1 MAARA
6 TWKGAIRLS
15 LISIPIRVF
24 PATNQGSDVSF
35 RQLHRKCHTPIQLRK
50 WCPQCEENV
59 EADEIVRG
67 YESSKGNYVLVED
80 EEIKSLRPES
90 TKVVDISHV
99 VDAKT
104 VDPIYIERAY
114 YLAPDG
120 KAAGASFAV
129 LRESLN
135 GQAGVGRLAI
145 HGREY
150 LVAIL
155 ARDPALMM
163 YTLRTAGEVRGVED
177 IDAFDDIPA
186 KTKPEEVRLARQVLQ
201 HFASETDLSA
211 FTDNYQQAL
220 REMLESKGAADV
232 VAAEPGRKPARVVD
246 LMDALRE
253 SLARVSAEKPAK
265 RGRTA
270 KATRKPAK
278 ARIIAH
284 PASGKRRRAS

>member
-1 MAARA
+1 
-6 TWKGAIRLS
+6 
-15 LISIPIRVF
+15 
-24 PATNQGSDVSF
+24 VSF
-35 RQLHRKCHTPIQLRK
+35 RQLHRKCHTPIQLRR
-50 WCPQCEENV
+50 WCPQCEKYV
-59 EADEIVRG
+59 EGEDIVRG
-67 YESSKGNYVLVED
+67 YESSKGHYVLVED
-80 EEIKSLRPES
+80 EEIKKLRPES

-129 LRESLN
+129 LRESLD
-135 GQAGVGRLAI
+135 GHAGVGRLAL

-155 ARDPALMM
+155 SRDPALMLF
-163 YTLRTAGEVRGVED
+163 TLRTAGEVRKLEE
-177 IDAFDDIPA
+177 IDAFDDIPS
-186 KTKPEEVRLARQVLQ
+186 KVKPEEVRLARQVLQ
-201 HFASETDLSA
+201 HFAGEADLSA

-265 RGRTA
+265 RARA
-270 KATRKPAK
+270 ARATRKPAK
-278 ARIIAH
+278 AKVIAH
-284 PASGKRRRAS
+284 PSSGRRRRAS